1 MRRANKAINPGVI
14 TLSNLKPY
22 SKNPIIANF
31 FHQIGR
37 ADELGSGVRNLY
49 HYVKLYS
56 GAEPVFDEEDIFR
69 LTVPL
74 NAAYSPEKME
84 GETTLKTTRKTT
96 LHTTQHTTRQ
106 TTLQTTL
113 HGTALKIAELMLS
126 RPAIKIDEIAST
138 VELTRDG
145 VNYHIR
151 KLKKLVGLRHEGA
164 DQAGHWEFA
173 NPPEKE
179 ASK

>member
-1 MRRANKAINPGVI
+1 M
-14 TLSNLKPY
+14 
-22 SKNPIIANF
+22 
-31 FHQIGR
+31 
-37 ADELGSGVRNLY
+37 
-49 HYVKLYS
+49 KLYS
-56 GAEPVFDEEDIFR
+56 GTEPIFDEEDVFR

-74 NAAYSPEKME
+74 NAAYSPENIGGKTDSNSTQN
-84 GETTLKTTRKTT
+84 TTLKTTRKTT
-96 LHTTQHTTRQ
+96 LHA
-106 TTLQTTL
+106 TLHATL

-138 VELTRDG
+138 VGLTRDG

-151 KLKKLVGLRHEGA
+151 QLKKLVGLRHEGA